1 MPNNLYRRGDI
12 WWARIQIRGRD
23 VRRSLRTT
31 SLVKAKKNLRALQD
45 DIEHL
50 RFYGDERRTWKSVV
64 VEWAKAA
71 PDAIKPNVFKRY
83 LVSLR
88 QVRPY
93 LDHLYLDNIDRK
105 VMAKVANR
113 KGVSNATRRRDLTAV
128 SSVLRFAVSQ
138 GWRDDNPAKEWD
150 RSVIRER
157 RDPIRLPD
165 VAEIEAIVSI
175 APGNLANL
183 IRFAQYTGMRQ
194 EEIGGLERKQVRY
207 EPRAIDLWKTK
218 SNRPRTVSMDE
229 RAAGTYIG
237 TVPHLHS
244 RWLFWHHEGE
254 RYRRISN
261 QFNTLIKRATR
272 DGLIENGFRFH
283 DLRHWFAVDYLRR
296 GGNIYDL
303 QQELGHS
310 SVQTTEIYLD
320 FLKPDEQR
328 KAKFGAGTKT
338 GTATTVRGGDSAR
351 NDG

>member
-1 MPNNLYRRGDI
+1 MPSNLYKRRNI
-12 WWARIQIRGRD
+12 WWARVQVRGYD
-23 VRRSLRTT
+23 IRRSLRTA

-50 RFYGDERRTWKSVV
+50 RFFGEERRTWKTVV
-64 VEWAKAA
+64 VEWSKFA
-71 PDAIKPNVFKRY
+71 PDTIKPNVFKRY

-88 QVRPY
+88 QARPY
-93 LDHLYLDNIDRK
+93 LDHLYLDEIDRK
-105 VMAKVANR
+105 VMAKIANR
-113 KGVSNATRRRDLTAV
+113 MDVSNATRRRDLTAV

-165 VAEIEAIVSI
+165 AAEIDAIVEI

-183 IRFAQYTGMRQ
+183 IRLAQYTGMRQ
-194 EEIGGLERKQVRY
+194 EEIGGLERRQVRL
-207 EPRAIDLWKTK
+207 EARAVDLWKTK
-218 SNRPRTVSMDE
+218 SNRPRTVSLDE
-229 RAAGTYIG
+229 RAAGTYAG
-237 TVPHLHS
+237 TPAHLHS
-244 RWLFWHHEGE
+244 RWVFWHHEGD

-261 QFNTLIKRATR
+261 QFNTLIKRAIR
-272 DGLIENGFRFH
+272 DGLIEKGFRFH

-296 GGNIYDL
+296 GDNIYDL

-320 FLKPDEQR
+320 FLKPNQQR
-328 KAKFGAGTKT
+328 EVKFGPGTKA
-338 GTATTVRGGDSAR
+338 GTATTVRNHDSER